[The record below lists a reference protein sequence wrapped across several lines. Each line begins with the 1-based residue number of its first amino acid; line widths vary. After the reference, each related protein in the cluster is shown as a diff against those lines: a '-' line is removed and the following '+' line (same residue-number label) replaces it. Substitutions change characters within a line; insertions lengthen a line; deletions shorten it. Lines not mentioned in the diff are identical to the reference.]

1 MDCNGSL
8 IIGEEKRNYRGA
20 DPTFSF
26 SQPASVAAGV
36 LVQPLPM
43 KKFCFPNPT
52 SVDGLSLP
60 GPSSD
65 AGSSL
70 PGPSSD
76 AGSSFPGPSSD
87 AGSSLPGPSSDAGSS
102 LPGLSS
108 DAGSSLPGPSSDAGS
123 SLPGP
128 SSDAG
133 SIHPGPAS
141 DESSSSSIMASVAG
155 SMRSKERA
163 SSDVS
168 DLDANTRN
176 LTNSGANEEETN
188 VENAEINATNPVTNE
203 ERGAENTQMF

>member
-52 SVDGLSLP
+52 SV
-60 GPSSD
+60 
-65 AGSSL
+65 A
-70 PGPSSD
+70 
-76 AGSSFPGPSSD
+76 
-87 AGSSLPGPSSDAGSS
+87 
-102 LPGLSS
+102 
-108 DAGSSLPGPSSDAGS
+108 SDAGS

-163 SSDVS
+163 SSVVS
-168 DLDANTRN
+168 DLDANPRN

>member
-76 AGSSFPGPSSD
+76 AGSSLS
-87 AGSSLPGPSSDAGSS
+87 
-102 LPGLSS
+102 GLSS
-108 DAGSSLPGPSSDAGS
+108 DAGSSLPGPFSDAGS

-163 SSDVS
+163 SRVVS
-168 DLDANTRN
+168 DLDANPRN

>member
-76 AGSSFPGPSSD
+76 AGSS
-87 AGSSLPGPSSDAGSS
+87 
-102 LPGLSS
+102 
-108 DAGSSLPGPSSDAGS
+108 
-123 SLPGP
+123 LPGP

-163 SSDVS
+163 SSVVS
-168 DLDANTRN
+168 DLDANPRN

-203 ERGAENTQMF
+203 ERGAENTADVLTNEEREIQATQQMFVANEERGAENTADVCSQ